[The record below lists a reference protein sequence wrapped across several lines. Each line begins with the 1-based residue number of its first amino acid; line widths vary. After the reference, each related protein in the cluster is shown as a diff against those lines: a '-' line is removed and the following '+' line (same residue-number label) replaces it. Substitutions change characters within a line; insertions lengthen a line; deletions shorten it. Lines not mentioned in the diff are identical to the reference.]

1 MHDDPPR
8 PKPKPGSRP
17 LPGPAAHDRP
27 LHPAQYAEPPFGDE
41 HEGSQPSIKKAP
53 FGKLK
58 AARKKADDLA
68 ATVRDAAFDQWVA
81 TYLVHA
87 ERPDQ
92 WTRSRELYENYLKR
106 AVTYGENR
114 RDRSVVKLELATETR
129 WGRMMGSV
137 LTKQRRS
144 SGWYYPVRLKRG
156 A

>member
-1 MHDDPPR
+1 MQNDPPR

-17 LPGPAAHDRP
+17 LPGPPAHDHP
-27 LHPAQYAEPPFGDE
+27 LHHAQYAEPPFDDDDDA
-41 HEGSQPSIKKAP
+41 PSSALRRAP
-53 FGKLK
+53 LSKLK

-68 ATVRDAAFDQWVA
+68 ATVRDAAFDMWIA
-81 TYLVHA
+81 TYLAPA

-92 WTRSRELYENYLKR
+92 WTRSRVLYENYLSR
-106 AVTYGENR
+106 AEVYGENR
-114 RDRSVVKLELATETR
+114 RDRSVVKLELASETR

-137 LTKQRRS
+137 FTKQRRG